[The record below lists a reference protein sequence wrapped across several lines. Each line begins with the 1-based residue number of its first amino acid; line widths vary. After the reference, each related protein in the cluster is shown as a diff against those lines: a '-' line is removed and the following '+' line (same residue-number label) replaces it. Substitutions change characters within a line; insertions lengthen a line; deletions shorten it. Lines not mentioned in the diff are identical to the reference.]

1 MAVAETFDSDLF
13 VAAYL
18 DQASWILGDV
28 CREIPP
34 VCQIKSVGCA
44 NLSFRNVCRW

>member
-1 MAVAETFDSDLF
+1 MAVAETFDSDLS

-28 CREIPP
+28 CGEIPP
-34 VCQIKSVGCA
+34 VCQIKSVGCV
-44 NLSFRNVCRW
+44 NLNFHNACRR